1 MTPKTVFLKI
11 YRSMPV
17 KLKIVLG
24 VIIIKFKGYKFTTA
38 ENEED
43 LNNVFKIR
51 YQIYLAE
58 GYIQERHDLIFNDKH
73 DKYSANFIARDR
85 SGKPIGAM
93 RLAMHN
99 PFGFPAEMY
108 FNIKCSI
115 TDKETVAEPSRLV
128 VLKELRKGSRFI
140 MLGLAMIA
148 YKYSKSHNIKYWI
161 ATLPEKLAISFERDF
176 NFKFE
181 HIDEFP
187 LSDENITNRSEIAGY
202 FKKEKL
208 LPYILKL

>member
-1 MTPKTVFLKI
+1 MTPKTLFLKI
-11 YRSMPV
+11 FRSMPV
-17 KLKIVLG
+17 KLKIIFG
-24 VIIIKFKGYKFTTA
+24 VIIIKIKGYTFSIA
-38 ENEED
+38 DNEED

-51 YQIYLAE
+51 YQIYFSE
-58 GYIQERHDLIFNDKH
+58 GYIQEKDNLMFSDKH
-73 DKYSANFIARDR
+73 DKYSANFIARDK

-108 FNIKCSI
+108 FNIKCDI
-115 TDKETVAEPSRLV
+115 DDKQTVAEPSRLV

-161 ATLPEKLAISFERDF
+161 ATLPEKLALSFARDF
-176 NFKFE
+176 NFKFDR
-181 HIDEFP
+181 IDELP
-187 LSDENITNRSEIAGY
+187 PSEENIKNRTEIAGY

-208 LPYILKL
+208 LPYLLKL